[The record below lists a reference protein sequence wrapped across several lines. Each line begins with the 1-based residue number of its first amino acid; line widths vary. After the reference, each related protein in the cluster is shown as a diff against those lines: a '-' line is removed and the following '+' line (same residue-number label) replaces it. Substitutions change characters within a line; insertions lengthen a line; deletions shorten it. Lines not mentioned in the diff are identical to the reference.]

1 MTSPSPAH
9 DRQESGEHG
18 LSGTPD
24 LELLELHGLGNTSRV
39 WRARAIRAWGPF
51 AAGADVAVKIL
62 RPELAG
68 DPDAL
73 GTLRRE
79 VRASATFAHAAVART
94 YLLEETEPTPPLAD
108 GVAPPEATPSA
119 TPSGAPSN
127 SASGAA
133 SDAASDAGAKRPWLL
148 QDFIPGVS
156 LSEELEVAGAL
167 PEPTVR
173 AIGARLAAALAA
185 LHQAG
190 WVHGDVKPDNV
201 RLDRAG
207 RASLV
212 DLGHAEREGAA
223 EAALGTPRFVAPER
237 ARGSAAAATADTFAL
252 GALLF
257 EIAVG
262 SPACGVPPDLKR
274 LRSGRVSPPS
284 NVVPRLSPLLD
295 AIVLAS
301 LAPRPADRP
310 TCATVARVLEDGE
323 ASPWWRARLSEG
335 AGDRAEG
342 TPWAGRHD
350 LPLAGRRMEL
360 DLLSGAW
367 SQACDGGAVALLR
380 GERGMGKSRLV
391 TEFVHLIRRRSESPP
406 IYIYGRCERV
416 TEERPGATLLTLV
429 RRWLHLPQDVAP
441 GARSRALLEAAV
453 TPPIARTL
461 INALDPGARTPQDQE
476 VTEAAALGEW
486 MLALGKSRP
495 TILFLDDINFAGT
508 TTLDALMRVAR
519 GLQETRLL
527 LVLGERQRAGFRR
540 AAGLAELRR
549 RMQPFTVPIPLEPI
563 SEEAVLRIVEH
574 TFHHSVPRLRL
585 ARALHERTGG
595 VPGSIEEVLRL
606 MEERGWARPIAGQD
620 RGLELLISP
629 DDLPRPK
636 GILEAVD
643 ERLST
648 LEGRSRIWLER
659 LAIVGSRFESTV
671 VSHAWAGVPIGTL
684 EAAFSHLV
692 RTGWIVPS
700 GGRYRFAEPI
710 EREEILAK
718 ISPGRRR
725 RGHLAVARALS
736 QLEVRRG
743 LRPSF
748 RRAFHLRE
756 GEALGE
762 LLSILPGMLK
772 RLASAGHPHRLA
784 TLAGW
789 GLEALDAT
797 GDLAGPRR
805 IFLEALAGAADR
817 LGERA
822 EQRAALEGLGE
833 LELDLERRPAEGARV
848 YLLHARFSIGGGE
861 FGLARGLLRNA
872 EALATRAAQSGGVR
886 GQQLAADRS
895 EIARL
900 SGRIA
905 LEHGDLAEARRRAK
919 EAADL
924 APDPVASAHAELL
937 DALILIHGGDP
948 EAALVTLTRLR
959 RSLRR
964 NERSLGATAARA
976 ESSLIAG
983 RAWRLIGR
991 QRMADRAF
999 ERAGELALRGGEGRI
1014 EVEVAARHGRLL
1026 ADVGREREAELML
1039 RDALFAARRT
1049 EDRRGEATVSL
1060 FLGILIGEQGLA
1072 GAADLVRRAHRLS
1085 TALGLQRH
1093 LALTLAVEARLARES
1108 GDRREAL
1115 RFAQQAQ
1122 RLTDEHGA
1130 ELPDRIVISAT
1141 LSLALTERGKTRL
1154 AIRVRRSIER
1164 RIQDDNERLSS
1175 RLKRRRHLR
1184 WTRALLESA
1193 LSADGPLYP
1202 RGVMGG

>member
-9 DRQESGEHG
+9 DRQPSDDHG
-18 LSGTPD
+18 GHGSPLV
-24 LELLELHGLGNTSRV
+24 ELLDPHGLGNTSRV
-39 WRARAIRAWGPF
+39 WHAKVGRAWGPF
-51 AAGADVAVKIL
+51 PAGADVAIKIL
-62 RPELAG
+62 RPEVAE
-68 DPDAL
+68 DRDAL

-79 VRASATFAHAAVART
+79 ARVSADFVHDAVART
-94 YLLEETEPTPPLAD
+94 YWLEETAPAPRLASGRTVPAD
-108 GVAPPEATPSA
+108 G
-119 TPSGAPSN
+119 
-127 SASGAA
+127 A
-133 SDAASDAGAKRPWLL
+133 SDPGADRAWVL
-148 QDFIPGVS
+148 QDFIPGAS
-156 LSEELEVAGAL
+156 LAEELDSAGAL

-173 AIGARLAAALAA
+173 AIGARLAAALAG
-185 LHQAG
+185 LHGAG

-201 RLDRAG
+201 RLDREG

-223 EAALGTPRFVAPER
+223 GGALGTPRFLSPER
-237 ARGSAAAATADTFAL
+237 AGGAPAAAAADTFAL

-262 SPACGVPPDLKR
+262 SPACGIPADLRR
-274 LRSGRVSPPS
+274 LRSGGVPPPS
-284 NVVPRLSPLLD
+284 NLVPRLSPLLD
-295 AIVLAS
+295 AIVLAT
-301 LAPRPADRP
+301 LAPDPADRP
-310 TCATVARVLEDGE
+310 SSSTVADVLATGE
-323 ASPWWRARLSEG
+323 ASPWWRARLSDG
-335 AGDRAEG
+335 AAEQTRG

-350 LPLAGRRMEL
+350 LPLVGRAEEL
-360 DLLSGAW
+360 DQLSSAW
-367 SQACDGGAVALLR
+367 DRASTGGAVALLR

-391 TEFVHLIRRRSESPP
+391 TEFVHLIRRSSEAPP

-429 RRWLHLPQDVAP
+429 RRWLHLPHDVAP
-441 GARSRALLEAAV
+441 GERSRALIDGAV
-453 TPPIARTL
+453 RPPIARTL
-461 INALDPGARTPQDQE
+461 ISALDPGPRAAQEQE

-486 MLALGKSRP
+486 MLALGRSRP
-495 TILFLDDINFAGT
+495 TIIFLDDINFAGT

-519 GLQETRLL
+519 GLPETRLL
-527 LVLGERQRAGFRR
+527 LVLGERQRAGFRK

-549 RMQPFTVPIPLEPI
+549 RVQPLTVTIPLAPI
-563 SEEAVLRIVEH
+563 SEEAVLQVVEH

-585 ARALHERTGG
+585 ARVLHERTGG

-606 MEERGWARPIAGQD
+606 MEERGWARPIAGPGQ
-620 RGLELLISP
+620 GLELLISP
-629 DDLPRPK
+629 EELPRPN

-643 ERLST
+643 ERLAT
-648 LEGRSRIWLER
+648 LDGRARIWLER
-659 LAIVGSRFESTV
+659 LAIVGSRFEAAV
-671 VSHAWAGVPIGTL
+671 VAAAWSGVPVGTL
-684 EAAFSHLV
+684 EAALGNLV
-692 RTGWIVPS
+692 RAEWIVPS
-700 GGRYRFAEPI
+700 GGRYRFSEPI
-710 EREEILAK
+710 ERDEILAK
-718 ISPGRRR
+718 MSVRRRR
-725 RGHLAVARALS
+725 RGHLAVARALHE
-736 QLEVRRG
+736 LESRRG
-743 LRPSF
+743 RRPSF

-756 GEALGE
+756 GEALEE
-762 LLSILPGMLK
+762 LLAIIPGMLR

-789 GLEALDAT
+789 GLEALDSE
-797 GDLAGPRR
+797 GDLEGPRAL
-805 IFLEALAGAADR
+805 FLQALAGAADR

-822 EQRAALEGLGE
+822 EQRAALEGLA
-833 LELDLERRPAEGARV
+833 ELDLDLEQRPAEGAHV

-872 EALATRAAQSGGVR
+872 EGLADRAAREGAGKGE
-886 GQQLAADRS
+886 GQLRLDRS

-905 LEHGDLAEARRRAK
+905 LELGDLEEARRRER
-919 EAADL
+919 EAAHL
-924 APDPVASAHAELL
+924 APDPVSRAQASIL
-937 DALILIHGGDP
+937 DALIRIYGGDP
-948 EAALVTLTRLR
+948 ESALMTLTQLR

-976 ESSLIAG
+976 ESSLVAG

-991 QRMADRAF
+991 LRLADRAF

-1049 EDRRGEATVSL
+1049 EDRRGEATASL
-1060 FLGILIGEQGLA
+1060 FLGILIAEQGLP
-1072 GAADLVRRAHRLS
+1072 GAHDLVRRSHRLS

-1093 LALTLAVEARLARES
+1093 LALTVAIEARLAREA
-1108 GDRREAL
+1108 GEQREAL
-1115 RFAQQAQ
+1115 RGALRAQ
-1122 RLTDEHGA
+1122 RLTAEHGA
-1130 ELPDRIVISAT
+1130 ELPDLIVISAT
-1141 LSLALTERGKTRL
+1141 LSLTLAESRQTKL
-1154 AIRVRRSIER
+1154 AIRIRRGIER
-1164 RIQDDNERLSS
+1164 RIRADNTRLGS

-1202 RGVMGG
+1202 RGALGS

>member
-1 MTSPSPAH
+1 MLAP
-9 DRQESGEHG
+9 
-18 LSGTPD
+18 
-24 LELLELHGLGNTSRV
+24 
-39 WRARAIRAWGPF
+39 WGPF
-51 AAGADVAVKIL
+51 AEGDDVAVKIL
-62 RPELAG
+62 RPELAE

-79 VRASATFAHAAVART
+79 ARVSEDFAHAAVART
-94 YLLEETEPTPPLAD
+94 YQLVETRPTPPLAD
-108 GVAPPEATPSA
+108 GAAATE
-119 TPSGAPSN
+119 GAQV
-127 SASGAA
+127 
-133 SDAASDAGAKRPWLL
+133 DAGARRPWLL

-156 LSEELEVAGAL
+156 LSEELEAAGAL

-173 AIGARLAAALAA
+173 AIGARLASALAA
-185 LHQAG
+185 LHEAG

-201 RLDRAG
+201 RLDRDG

-212 DLGHAEREGAA
+212 DLGHSEREGAT
-223 EAALGTPRFVAPER
+223 EAALGTPRFLAPER
-237 ARGSAAAATADTFAL
+237 ERGSQAASTADTFAL

-274 LRSGRVSPPS
+274 LRSGGVSPPS
-284 NVVPRLSPLLD
+284 DVVPRLSPLLD

-301 LAPRPADRP
+301 LAPRPTARP
-310 TCATVARVLEDGE
+310 TCATVARVLEEGE

-350 LPLAGRRMEL
+350 LPLAGRHMEL
-360 DLLSGAW
+360 EQLSGAW
-367 SQACDGGAVALLR
+367 SRACEGGAVALLR
-380 GERGMGKSRLV
+380 GERGVGKSRLV
-391 TEFVHLIRRRSESPP
+391 TEFVHLIRRRSEAPP

-441 GARSRALLEAAV
+441 GERSRALLEAAV

-461 INALDPGARTPQDQE
+461 INALDPGARTHEDQE

-486 MLALGKSRP
+486 MLALGRSRP
-495 TILFLDDINFAGT
+495 TILFLDDINFAGS

-527 LVLGERQRAGFRR
+527 LVLGERKRAGFRR
-540 AAGLAELRR
+540 AAGLADLRR
-549 RMQPFTVPIPLEPI
+549 RMQPLTVSIPLEPI

-574 TFHHSVPRLRL
+574 TFHHSAPRLRL
-585 ARALHERTGG
+585 ARALYERTGG

-606 MEERGWARPIAGQD
+606 MEERGWARPIAGQG

-636 GILEAVD
+636 GILEAVN
-643 ERLST
+643 ERLAT
-648 LEGRSRIWLER
+648 LEGRARIWLER
-659 LAIVGSRFESTV
+659 LAIVGSRFESTL
-671 VSHAWAGVPIGTL
+671 VSRAWGGVPVGTL
-684 EAAFSHLV
+684 EAVFSHLV
-692 RTGWIVPS
+692 RTGWVVPS

-710 EREEILAK
+710 EREEILARM
-718 ISPGRRR
+718 SPERRR

-736 QLEVRRG
+736 ELEAQRG
-743 LRPSF
+743 MRPSF

-756 GEALGE
+756 GEALTE
-762 LLSILPGMLK
+762 LLSILPGMLE

-789 GLEALDAT
+789 GLEALDVREDV
-797 GDLAGPRR
+797 GGPRR
-805 IFLEALAGAADR
+805 LFLESLAGAADR

-822 EQRAALEGLGE
+822 EQRAALDGLGE

-872 EALATRAAQSGGVR
+872 EDLANRAARSSAAR
-886 GQQLAADRS
+886 SHQLASDRS

-905 LEHGDLAEARRRAK
+905 LEHGDLVEARRRAK
-919 EAADL
+919 EAAAL
-924 APDPVASAHAELL
+924 APDPVASAHADIL
-937 DALILIHGGDP
+937 DALIFIHEGDP

-976 ESSLIAG
+976 ESSLVAG

-991 QRMADRAF
+991 LRMADRAF

-1049 EDRRGEATVSL
+1049 EDRRGEATASL
-1060 FLGILIGEQGLA
+1060 FLGILVGEKGLS
-1072 GAADLVRRAHRLS
+1072 GAADLIRRAHRLS

-1093 LALTLAVEARLARES
+1093 LALTVAVEARLARES

-1115 RFAQQAQ
+1115 RFARQAHA
-1122 RLTDEHGA
+1122 LADEHGA

-1141 LSLALTERGKTRL
+1141 LSLALTEAGQTKR
-1154 AIRVRRSIER
+1154 AIQVRRSIER
-1164 RIQDDNERLSS
+1164 RIRSDNERLGS

-1202 RGVMGG
+1202 RGALGS